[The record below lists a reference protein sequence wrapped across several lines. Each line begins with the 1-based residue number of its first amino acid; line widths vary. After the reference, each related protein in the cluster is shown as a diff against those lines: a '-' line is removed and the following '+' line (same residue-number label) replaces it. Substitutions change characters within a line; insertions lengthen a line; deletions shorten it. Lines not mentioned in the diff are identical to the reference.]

1 MSIREYSMTRDST
14 RQLSPSFRVREFA
27 CKGSDVVLIDDELV
41 VLLQCIRE
49 HFGKPV
55 HITSGYRTAAHNAAV
70 GGSKSSQHLLGRAA
84 DFYVEGVDVPL
95 WPPTPRPCCPG
106 GAASGATRRTQSTP
120 PARPAGCTWTPAPT
134 RAVGVCE
141 GVIPMETV
149 LAALITGAV
158 TLIGVLIANSRS
170 QAVTDTKLEE
180 LTREVRAHNNFA
192 QRVPVLEEQMKVA
205 NHRIADLEANEH
217 ERERI

>member
-55 HITSGYRTAAHNAAV
+55 HITSGYRTAEHNAAV

-84 DFYVEGVDVPL
+84 DFYVETL
-95 WPPTPRPCCPG
+95 LPG
-106 GAASGATRRTQSTP
+106 RGGIGRYPKDAKHPKRMTGWVHIDTRT
-120 PARPAGCTWTPAPT
+120 
-134 RAVGVCE
+134 
-141 GVIPMETV
+141 
-149 LAALITGAV
+149 
-158 TLIGVLIANSRS
+158 NKSRW
-170 QAVTDTKLEE
+170 KG
-180 LTREVRAHNNFA
+180 
-192 QRVPVLEEQMKVA
+192 
-205 NHRIADLEANEH
+205 
-217 ERERI
+217 